1 MHSLKQGFAE
11 LVQSAL
17 LARFGRL
24 PSAAFIARQVNRKL
38 GEKQGISGETVRR
51 WLRGLAMPTY
61 AHLGALAAWLEI
73 DFGQVLRF
81 SLPSDTSSPPHTER
95 QSARQANRRPH
106 SQIRSHADGGQRPPS
121 EALAIIN
128 SLEPEIQEMAINFLL
143 ALRSAHREHLA
154 SFA

>member
-61 AHLGALAAWLEI
+61 THLGALAAWLEI
-73 DFGQVLRF
+73 DFGQVLKF
-81 SLPSDTSSPPHTER
+81 SLPGDASSPPPYRTTVSETGKQTAS
-95 QSARQANRRPH
+95 QSD
-106 SQIRSHADGGQRPPS
+106 SQSCGWWP
-121 EALAIIN
+121 EAA
-128 SLEPEIQEMAINFLL
+128 F
-143 ALRSAHREHLA
+143 
-154 SFA
+154 

>member
-61 AHLGALAAWLEI
+61 THLGALAAWLEI
-73 DFGQVLRF
+73 DFGQVLKF
-81 SLPSDTSSPPHTER
+81 SLPGDASPPPIQNDSQRDR
-95 QSARQANRRPH
+95 QTDGLTVRFAVMRMVARGRLLRP
-106 SQIRSHADGGQRPPS
+106 SQ
-121 EALAIIN
+121 
-128 SLEPEIQEMAINFLL
+128 SLIL
-143 ALRSAHREHLA
+143 
-154 SFA
+154 